1 MGKEMSEFDADRMP
15 VYQLARQLN
24 RGCAHL
30 ARDISR
36 RRPDLA
42 KQLER
47 AASSVPVNITEGAG
61 ERAQKEKARF
71 YRIARRS
78 ATECAGILDA
88 ATDCGVAA
96 EHDTAPLRE
105 LASRVTAQL
114 VLLAKAMEGKR
125 K

>member
-1 MGKEMSEFDADRMP
+1 MSEFDADRMP
-15 VYQLARQLN
+15 VYRLARELNRRCAQLAQV
-24 RGCAHL
+24 
-30 ARDISR
+30 ISR

-61 ERAQKEKARF
+61 ERARRDKARF
-71 YRIARRS
+71 YRYARRS

-88 ATDCGVAA
+88 ALDCGVAA
-96 EHDTAPLRE
+96 EHQTAPLRE
-105 LASRVTAQL
+105 LAGHVTAQL
-114 VLLAKAMEGKR
+114 VLLARTMEGNR

>member
-1 MGKEMSEFDADRMP
+1 MSEFDADRMP
-15 VYQLARQLN
+15 VYRLARELN

-30 ARDISR
+30 AQQIAR

-47 AASSVPVNITEGAG
+47 AASSVPVNITEATG
-61 ERAQKEKARF
+61 ERAQREKARF
-71 YRIARRS
+71 YRYARRS

-88 ATDCGVAA
+88 ASDCGVAA
-96 EHDTAPLRE
+96 DQQTAPLRE

-114 VLLAKAMEGKR
+114 VLLAKAMEGRR
-125 K
+125 KGPR